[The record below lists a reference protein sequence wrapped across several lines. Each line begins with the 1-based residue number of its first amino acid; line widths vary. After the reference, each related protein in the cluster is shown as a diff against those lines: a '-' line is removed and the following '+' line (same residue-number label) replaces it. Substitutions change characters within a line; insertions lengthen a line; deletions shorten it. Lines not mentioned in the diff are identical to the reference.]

1 LKNKQLRFIGI
12 LLIIGLIASLTLGLA
27 ACGSKAT
34 TTSAL
39 SSITVSPSSP
49 SNLAVGQTTSFTAS
63 GTYSDGSTSDL
74 TYEVSWVSDNTAIAS
89 IDANGTATGV
99 AAGTA
104 NITASL
110 DGITS
115 SSVSLPVVA
124 ATPTLSSI
132 AVTPL
137 SPSILAIDGTQQ
149 FDAVGTYADGTTADI
164 SNQVTWNSDT
174 TATATISSTG
184 LGSGV
189 AAGTANISATLDGI
203 TSPNVLLTV
212 EAVTSIAVAPS
223 SPAKSEVGGAQQFT
237 ATATFTDGTTEDI
250 TSQVTWA
257 SDNTAIAQIDL
268 TGSATGI
275 AAGTANITAAID
287 GVTSPAVS
295 LTVTAS

>member
-1 LKNKQLRFIGI
+1 V
-12 LLIIGLIASLTLGLA
+12 
-27 ACGSKAT
+27 
-34 TTSAL
+34 TS
-39 SSITVSPSSP
+39 
-49 SNLAVGQTTSFTAS
+49 
-63 GTYSDGSTSDL
+63 
-74 TYEVSWVSDNTAIAS
+74 
-89 IDANGTATGV
+89 
-99 AAGTA
+99 
-104 NITASL
+104 
-110 DGITS
+110 
-115 SSVSLPVVA
+115 
-124 ATPTLSSI
+124 
-132 AVTPL
+132 L

-212 EAVTSIAVAPS
+212 EAVTSTAVAPS
-223 SPAKSEVGGAQQFT
+223 SPANSEVGGAQQFT

-295 LTVTAS
+295 LTVTSS

>member
-1 LKNKQLRFIGI
+1 MKNKQLRFIGI

-27 ACGSKAT
+27 ACSSKAT
-34 TTSAL
+34 TTAAL

-49 SNLAVGQTTSFTAS
+49 SNLTVGQTTSFTAS

-89 IDANGTATGV
+89 IDANGIATGV

-137 SPSILAIDGTQQ
+137 STSILAIDGTQQ

-184 LGSGV
+184 LASGV
-189 AAGTANISATLDGI
+189 AAGTANISATLDGV

-223 SPAKSEVGGAQQFT
+223 SPANLAVGSAQQFT

-250 TSQVTWA
+250 TSQVIWA

-268 TGSATGI
+268 TGSATGV

-295 LTVTAS
+295 LTVTSS

>member
-1 LKNKQLRFIGI
+1 MKNKQLRFIGI

-34 TTSAL
+34 TTAAL

-49 SNLAVGQTTSFTAS
+49 SNLTVGQTTSFTAS

-74 TYEVSWVSDNTAIAS
+74 TYEVSWVSDNTTIAS

-174 TATATISSTG
+174 TATATISSNG
-184 LGSGV
+184 LASGV
-189 AAGTANISATLDGI
+189 VAGTANISATLDGV

-223 SPAKSEVGGAQQFT
+223 SPANLAVGGAQQFT

-295 LTVTAS
+295 VTVASS

>member
-1 LKNKQLRFIGI
+1 MLD
-12 LLIIGLIASLTLGLA
+12 LLPTQRVPWLNG
-27 ACGSKAT
+27 
-34 TTSAL
+34 
-39 SSITVSPSSP
+39 SPSSP

-89 IDANGTATGV
+89 RCKCSATGV

-223 SPAKSEVGGAQQFT
+223 SPANLSVGGGQQFT

-275 AAGTANITAAID
+275 AAGTANITATID
-287 GVTSPAVS
+287 GITSPAVS
-295 LTVTAS
+295 ITVTSS